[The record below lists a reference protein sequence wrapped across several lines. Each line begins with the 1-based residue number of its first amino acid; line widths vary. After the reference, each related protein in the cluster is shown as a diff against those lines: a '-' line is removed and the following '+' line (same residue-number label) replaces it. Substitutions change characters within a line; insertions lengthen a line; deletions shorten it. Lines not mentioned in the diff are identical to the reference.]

1 VKLAFDDPDLDAQL
15 VRTIAAAPAGCAD
28 LGEAYATAVRI
39 TDGDRDAW
47 HDQWRRSADTTLAL
61 AEACLAGGHRTSA
74 RDGLL
79 RACEYYRQAFY
90 FLRHDLDD
98 PRLAD
103 AYAAHRDT
111 FRQAIPLLPWTCQ
124 PVQIPYQATTLA
136 GYLLRPTP
144 DLRPRP
150 TVLAPAGY
158 DSTAEAGYPATAVH
172 ALTRGYACLVYEG
185 PGQGGVLYRQRLF
198 LRHDYEHVLTPVV
211 DWLSAQPG
219 VDPARIALVGHSF
232 AGYLGLRGA
241 TGEPRLTALVLNP
254 AQYDFAARLRAMLG
268 DELYDWVQAG
278 DPAADAAVDRLVS
291 DPHQR
296 QDLLARAAAHGTATL
311 GDYLRRCRGLAPVGW
326 PTASPAPPWS
336 WTPRTTSPPT
346 ARPTSWPPTSPALS
360 PVTASPVPT
369 ALPATAA
376 AWASNVSPR
385 SSLTGSILPW
395 RDPTAR
401 RPRHLRPKL
410 AAAPMIRGVEAA
422 RLRSAG
428 SGATWSGP

>member
-28 LGEAYATAVRI
+28 LGEAYTTAARI
-39 TDGDRDAW
+39 SDGDRDAW
-47 HDQWRRSADTTLAL
+47 HDQWRHSAETTRAL
-61 AEACLAGGHRTSA
+61 AEASLAGGHQTSA

-79 RACEYYRQAFY
+79 RAGEYYRQAFY

-98 PRLAD
+98 PRLAA

-111 FRQAIPLLPWTCQ
+111 FRQAIPLLSWACQ

-144 DLRPRP
+144 DRRPRP

-158 DSTAEAGYPATAVH
+158 DSTAEAGYPATGVH
-172 ALTRGYACLVYEG
+172 ALARGYACLVYEG
-185 PGQGGVLYRQRLF
+185 PGQGGVLYQQRLF
-198 LRHDYEHVLTPVV
+198 LRHDYEHVLTAVV
-211 DWLSAQPG
+211 DWLSVQPG

-241 TGEPRLTALVLNP
+241 TGEPRLAALVLNP

-268 DELYDWVQAG
+268 DDLYDWVQAG

-296 QDLLARAAAHGTATL
+296 QDLFARAAAHGTATL
-311 GDYLRRCRGLAPVGW
+311 GGYLRALSRFSARGLADRITC
-326 PTASPAPPWS
+326 PTLVLDAEDDFASDGQADQLAADLTCPTTRHRLTRADGTAGHSGGLGQQRLAQLIFDWLDTALAGPRRPPAPD
-336 WTPRTTSPPT
+336 TT
-346 ARPTSWPPTSPALS
+346 PTS
-360 PVTASPVPT
+360 
-369 ALPATAA
+369 
-376 AWASNVSPR
+376 
-385 SSLTGSILPW
+385 
-395 RDPTAR
+395 
-401 RPRHLRPKL
+401 
-410 AAAPMIRGVEAA
+410 
-422 RLRSAG
+422 
-428 SGATWSGP
+428 

>member
-15 VRTIAAAPAGCAD
+15 VRTIAVAPAGCAD
-28 LGEAYATAVRI
+28 LGEAYATAGRI

-47 HDQWRRSADTTLAL
+47 HDQWRRSADTSLAL
-61 AEACLAGGHRTSA
+61 AEACLAGGHQASA

-103 AYAAHRDT
+103 AYATHRDT

-172 ALTRGYACLVYEG
+172 ALTRGYACLIYEG

-219 VDPARIALVGHSF
+219 VDPTRIALVGHSF

-241 TGEPRLTALVLNP
+241 TGEPRLAGLVLNP

-268 DELYDWVQAG
+268 DDLYDWVQAG

-311 GDYLRRCRGLAPVGW
+311 GDYLRALSRFSARGLADRIACPTLVLDAEDDFASDGQADQLAADLTCPVTRHRLTRADG
-326 PTASPAPPWS
+326 TAGHSGGLGQQCLAQIIFDWLDTTLRV
-336 WTPRTTSPPT
+336 TP
-346 ARPTSWPPTSPALS
+346 ARPCQSITPT
-360 PVTASPVPT
+360 T
-369 ALPATAA
+369 
-376 AWASNVSPR
+376 
-385 SSLTGSILPW
+385 
-395 RDPTAR
+395 
-401 RPRHLRPKL
+401 
-410 AAAPMIRGVEAA
+410 
-422 RLRSAG
+422 
-428 SGATWSGP
+428 